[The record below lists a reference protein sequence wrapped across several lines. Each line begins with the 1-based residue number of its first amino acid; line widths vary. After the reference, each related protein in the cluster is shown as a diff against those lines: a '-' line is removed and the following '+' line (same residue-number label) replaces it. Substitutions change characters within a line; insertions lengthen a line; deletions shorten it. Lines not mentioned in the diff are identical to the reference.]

1 MRRNRRQF
9 SYLCAHNRIRG
20 HKFNNAKY
28 CQMSKYIF
36 SLLISASFF
45 AVSCGD
51 SASTTSN
58 DSAND
63 DSAKVSYQY
72 YGDTITA
79 DGAIPAS
86 ELIATVGSA
95 PSMNLKVEGKIE
107 SCCQKKGCWTEV
119 FVNDSETVHVTFKDY
134 GFFVPMDAGGK
145 TIIMEGVAKYDTTNV
160 EMLKHLASDAGKSQA
175 EIDKITESEF
185 ELVFEASG
193 VIIRD

>member
-1 MRRNRRQF
+1 M
-9 SYLCAHNRIRG
+9 
-20 HKFNNAKY
+20 
-28 CQMSKYIF
+28 KYIF
-36 SLLISASFF
+36 PLLISA
-45 AVSCGD
+45 AMLASCGD
-51 SASTTSN
+51 GGNTKS
-58 DSAND
+58 DSANA
-63 DSAKVSYQY
+63 DSLATAGYEY

-86 ELIATVGSA
+86 ELLAQVKTGESK
-95 PSMNLKVEGKIE
+95 NLKVEGVIE

-160 EMLKHLASDAGKSQA
+160 EMLKHLAEDAGKSKE
-175 EIDKITESEF
+175 EIEKITEPEF

-193 VIIRD
+193 VIIKK